1 MGIRQRERIL
11 IIATLVCLGVFLGDR
26 IILTPLARAWSR
38 RSERIA
44 ELKKSVEK
52 GALLLSRQAEV
63 ERRWKAIQDAGLPD
77 DPSQVEE
84 RVLGRVQEWES
95 QSSLAL
101 SSLKPRWRETDD
113 ESKKLEIRL
122 TASGSLDSI
131 ARFLYEAEADA
142 LPVCIEDVGLTSR
155 DRRGDTLDLNL
166 KFSSLILKG
175 KIK

>member
-1 MGIRQRERIL
+1 MGIRQRERLL
-11 IIATLVCLGVFLGDR
+11 IIATLACLGIFLGDR
-26 IILTPLARAWSR
+26 IILTPLARTWSR
-38 RSERIA
+38 RSERIS

-52 GALLLSRQAEV
+52 GALLVSRRADV
-63 ERRWKAIQDAGLPD
+63 ERRWKEIQDAGLPD

-84 RVLGRVQEWES
+84 RILSRVQEWES

-101 SSLKPRWRETDD
+101 SSLKPRWREPDE

-131 ARFLYEAEADA
+131 SRFLYEAEADA
-142 LPVCIEDVGLTSR
+142 LPICVEDVGLTSR
-155 DRRGDTLDLNL
+155 DRRGDNLDLNL

-175 KIK
+175 KTK